1 MVIGGGA
8 IVTAAFFL
16 TLAVIDYGIV
26 RVAKTIIR
34 FINP

>member
-8 IVTAAFFL
+8 IVAAAFFL

-26 RVAKTIIR
+26 HVARTIIR
-34 FINP
+34 YINP